1 MTQIAQIILLA
12 AGLFDFL
19 VILWH
24 DVLTLQEC
32 SFDNTDYSK
41 LLKDSSE
48 FTSPKRLIG
57 LAVLLGLCTNMA
69 MMSWIVVLILAAVL
83 IIQGVEILIRE
94 HGKRPK
100 ATKRAKR
107 IYVAVI
113 ILAALVLAV
122 ATASLYYRGGATDAY
137 RGTALLELLI
147 LIGSPFLAK
156 AINGLFGSQE

>member
-1 MTQIAQIILLA
+1 
-12 AGLFDFL
+12 
-19 VILWH
+19 
-24 DVLTLQEC
+24 
-32 SFDNTDYSK
+32 
-41 LLKDSSE
+41 
-48 FTSPKRLIG
+48 
-57 LAVLLGLCTNMA
+57 MA

>member
-1 MTQIAQIILLA
+1 MTLIAYIILLA

-32 SFDNTDYSK
+32 GFDNPDYSK
-41 LLKDSSE
+41 LLRNNSE

-83 IIQGVEILIRE
+83 LVQGVEILIRE
-94 HGKRPK
+94 RDKRPK
-100 ATKRAKR
+100 PTKRAKR
-107 IYVAVI
+107 IYAAVI
-113 ILAALVLAV
+113 VLAILVLAAV
-122 ATASLYYRGGATDAY
+122 TGCLIYRSGTTDAY

-156 AINGLFGSQE
+156 AINGLFGSRE

>member
-1 MTQIAQIILLA
+1 MTLIAQIILLA

-19 VILWH
+19 VILWY

-32 SFDNTDYSK
+32 GFDNTDYSK

-57 LAVLLGLCTNMA
+57 LAVLLGLCTTMSI
-69 MMSWIVVLILAAVL
+69 MSWIVVLILAAVL
-83 IIQGVEILIRE
+83 IIQGVETLIHE

-100 ATKRAKR
+100 PVKRTKHIYATA
-107 IYVAVI
+107 IAPTVL
-113 ILAALVLAV
+113 ILAA
-122 ATASLYYRGGATDAY
+122 ATGCLIYRGGAVDAC

-156 AINGLFGSQE
+156 AMNRLFGSQK